1 MDFNET
7 LLKGGCRPRI
17 ELSKFWS
24 GSGNLFRY
32 FRYFLREQCV
42 DDEKKVVFISIKGT
56 VNPKLHYLK
65 EIQTQNSKIN
75 NINEAMI
82 QTQKYFIF
90 FTKTE

>member
-1 MDFNET
+1 M
-7 LLKGGCRPRI
+7 
-17 ELSKFWS
+17 
-24 GSGNLFRY
+24 
-32 FRYFLREQCV
+32 
-42 DDEKKVVFISIKGT
+42 DDEKNLIFISIKGA